1 MVKETDISW
10 LLITALAAPAMVSI
24 VGETLKYR
32 MNISL
37 SKLEIRN
44 QTRMKLLE
52 SCEKLLEIAIAAGE
66 TRRINPTYEFQKALH
81 TIVVF
86 GNEESSECAIK
97 LLNQG
102 NSCNAE
108 NISELLSRT
117 HRDIRSSFGL
127 KVKIRSSLIKLHKG
141 ENEAPAN

>member
-1 MVKETDISW
+1 MVKENGITW
-10 LLITALAAPAMVSI
+10 LLITALAAPAVVSV

-32 MNISL
+32 MSISL

-52 SCEKLLEIAIAAGE
+52 SCEKLLEIAVAAGE
-66 TRRINPTYEFQKALH
+66 TRQINPTYELQKALH

-86 GNEESSECAIK
+86 GNEESSECAIN

-102 NSCNAE
+102 HSCNAE
-108 NISELLSRT
+108 SISELLSKT